1 VIDRLL
7 GQPEQ
12 FEFFQAVRLLEWYY
26 HRGGSQRQSV
36 GKDVPPR
43 SEVVR
48 FRALPALSFPGCAI
62 TSLKEGKQKATA
74 PDRSAAA
81 PLEMVVTFLGLTGP
95 SGVLPEHYTT
105 LILERMRQRDHALRE
120 FFDLFNHRVIS
131 HFYRAW
137 EKYRFPFA
145 YERCCRENAQDLFTE
160 CLYALVGF
168 GTGELR
174 GRIEP
179 EDATFLFFAGHF
191 AHHMR
196 SAAPLRA
203 ILSDYFRLPIEV
215 QQYCGQ
221 WLVLDEESRSRL
233 AHRDRAGGQN
243 SLLGMDVVLGER
255 IWDVQ
260 SKFRLCLGPLTYQQ
274 FRRFMPS
281 GDALLP
287 LAQLTRSYVGPE
299 FDFDVQLVLDAGEVP
314 RCRLGST
321 AEDQP
326 RLGWNTWLGSQPRD
340 RDASDAIFMLITI

>member
-1 VIDRLL
+1 LR
-7 GQPEQ
+7 QPEQ

-26 HRGGSQRQSV
+26 YRGASQRQSV
-36 GKDVPPR
+36 GRDASPR
-43 SEVVR
+43 DEVVR

-62 TSLKEGKQKATA
+62 TSLKEGTHKPTGRDPSAT
-74 PDRSAAA
+74 A

-120 FFDLFNHRVIS
+120 FLDLFNHRVIS

-137 EKYRFPFA
+137 EKYRCPFA
-145 YERCCRENAQDLFTE
+145 YERCHRENARDLFTE

-168 GTGELR
+168 GTGQLR

-179 EDATFLFFAGHF
+179 EDTSFLFYAGHF
-191 AHHMR
+191 AQHTR

-203 ILSDYFRLPIEV
+203 ILSDYFNLPVEV

-221 WLVLDEESRSRL
+221 WLVLDEENRSRL
-233 AHRDRAGGQN
+233 AHRQRAGGQN
-243 SLLGMDVVLGER
+243 SQLGVNVILGER

-260 SKFRLCLGPLTYQQ
+260 CKFRLRLGPLTYEQ

-281 GDALLP
+281 GDGLLP

-299 FDFDVQLVLDAGEVP
+299 FDFDVQLVLNASEVP

-321 AEDQP
+321 VEDQP
-326 RLGWNTWLGSQPRD
+326 RLGWNTWLGSQSPD
-340 RDASDAIFMLITI
+340 RDASDAIFSLTSI